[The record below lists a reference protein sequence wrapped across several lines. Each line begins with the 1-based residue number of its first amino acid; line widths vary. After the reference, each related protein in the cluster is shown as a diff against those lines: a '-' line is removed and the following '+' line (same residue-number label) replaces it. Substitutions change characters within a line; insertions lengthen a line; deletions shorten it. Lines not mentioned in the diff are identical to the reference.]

1 MRKEVANMFGIIV
14 ISLNPRGNKIALAD
28 VRHRKDDPEIIKQS
42 VKTGLARQIEIN
54 FLKLLYLARSKEK
67 DQPLTPHPDLN

>member
-1 MRKEVANMFGIIV
+1 MFGIIV

-42 VKTGLARQIEIN
+42 VKIGFARQIEIN
-54 FLKLLYLARSKEK
+54 FLNCCTWPGVKKRTS
-67 DQPLTPHPDLN
+67 P

>member
-1 MRKEVANMFGIIV
+1 MQFEFELVDQVILWKRERKVVNMFGIIV

-42 VKTGLARQIEIN
+42 VK
-54 FLKLLYLARSKEK
+54 
-67 DQPLTPHPDLN
+67 

>member
-1 MRKEVANMFGIIV
+1 MFGIIV

-42 VKTGLARQIEIN
+42 VKIGSARQIENN
-54 FLKLLYLARSKEK
+54 FLKSLYLARSKEK
-67 DQPLTPHPDLN
+67 DQP

>member
-1 MRKEVANMFGIIV
+1 MFGLIV

-42 VKTGLARQIEIN
+42 VKIEFARQIEIN
-54 FLKLLYLARSKEK
+54 FLNLLYLARSKEK
-67 DQPLTPHPDLN
+67 DQPLTSPSRLELIF

>member
-1 MRKEVANMFGIIV
+1 MFGLIV

-42 VKTGLARQIEIN
+42 VKIGFARQIEIN
-54 FLKLLYLARSKEK
+54 FLNLLYLARSKEK
-67 DQPLTPHPDLN
+67 NQTPHPDLN